1 MHTKRIAFLV
11 IIFSLFLGTERT
23 SADQVLRFG
32 MHVSGMGTLDPHFAA
47 MAQDRAAADMI
58 FNGLLRYQPGNAPR
72 IEPDLAKAIP
82 DFKIVNG
89 KQIWKIELRQG
100 VLFHPGTGIGAYELT
115 ADDVVYSL
123 NKSADAQFSAYAG
136 EYTGMRFEKTDTY
149 TLNIIIEKPL
159 SPILFLPKLTNYA
172 GGFIVS
178 KKAIETLGYEKY
190 KTHPTG
196 TGAFM
201 FGYYHPGWTLK
212 LKANKQ
218 YFRGKPKLDGVEFHF
233 LPDEKVRE
241 TNLLAG
247 TLDLING
254 SGKPGWVEKMA
265 LEPEIKIDIH
275 GVGQV
280 ATMYFNTT
288 LKPLDDVRVR
298 QAIAYALDRQAFI
311 RASNRR
317 LVEKVYSPVP
327 EQYLPGGMTQAEV
340 KQLDLDYA
348 PDIQKAKKLLAQA
361 GYPDGFTLE
370 LTVSKKRIYRKF
382 YEIMR
387 TQLNKVGIKCR
398 LKIVT
403 HSAMHEAIRKD
414 LNPIIVYIS
423 WRPNADVY
431 LTSFFHSK
439 AIVVSGSKPDT
450 NFSHYTKIDNL
461 IETAR
466 LEISPEKQIKLWKQA
481 QVRILSDVAAYPL
494 YLTKQCYARQSNLDF
509 GHKLI
514 STMALYP
521 IITEKTV
528 KK

>member
-1 MHTKRIAFLV
+1 LHTKRITFLI
-11 IIFSLFLGTERT
+11 IIFIVFIGADPA

-32 MHVSGMGTLDPHFAA
+32 MHVSGMGKLDPHFAA
-47 MAQDRAAADMI
+47 MAQDRAVADML

-89 KQIWKIELRQG
+89 KQIWKIELRKG
-100 VLFHPGTGIGAYELT
+100 VLFHPGDGISSYELT

-123 NKSADAQFSAYAG
+123 NKSANAKFSAYAG
-136 EYTGMRFEKTDTY
+136 EYTGMHFEKIDTY
-149 TLNIIIEKPL
+149 TLNIIVEKPL

-178 KKAIETLGYEKY
+178 KKAIEKLGYEKY
-190 KTHPTG
+190 KMHPTG

-201 FGYYHPGWTLK
+201 FGYYHPGWTLN
-212 LKANKQ
+212 LKANER

-233 LPDEKVRE
+233 LPDEKVRVA
-241 TNLLAG
+241 NLLAG
-247 TLDLING
+247 DLDLING
-254 SGKPGWVEKMA
+254 SGNPGWIEKME
-265 LEPEIKIDIH
+265 LKPNIVVDIH

-280 ATMYFNTT
+280 ATVYFNTT

-298 QAIAYALDRQAFI
+298 RAIAYALDRKAFI

-317 LVEKVYSPVP
+317 LVEEVYSIVP

-348 PDIQKAKKLLAQA
+348 LDIQKAKKLLVQA
-361 GYPDGFTLE
+361 GYPDGFTLY
-370 LTVSKKRIYRKF
+370 LKVSEKRIYQRF
-382 YEIMR
+382 YEIMQA
-387 TQLNKVGIKCR
+387 QLIKAGIKCH

-403 HSAMHEAIRKD
+403 HSAMHDAIRKD

-423 WRPNADVY
+423 WRPNADAY
-431 LTSFFHSK
+431 LTRFFHSA

-450 NFSHYTKIDNL
+450 NFSHYTKIDGL
-461 IETAR
+461 IEAAR

-509 GHKLI
+509 GHKLV